1 MTIEAED
8 YLPKRVKLISLGD
21 AGAGKSAIIKVK
33 KILVVEKLD
42 SFTTYFSAFNILI
55 NKIISHQCLDK

>member
-33 KILVVEKLD
+33 IILENEKLD
-42 SFTTYFSAFNILI
+42 YISAR
-55 NKIISHQCLDK
+55 